1 MDTQVCRECGET
13 LAHGEFGFTDK
24 GNLKEKCRPC
34 RLKTAE
40 QTKELKK
47 AQTMESLER
56 DSVSTFLKAASK
68 GGENVPHISE
78 LLERTMT
85 LFGGSGG
92 FAQALVKQFFD
103 ATPGSAA
110 RTRILETLTKLT
122 VQTSEMGAS
131 KKPLE
136 LWSDEELEGEL
147 DKRLEGIAAT
157 WRVIDATQETSESG
171 LQRIE
176 SAQPPAEYDTIPEGE
191 ASRDTGGNLPEIDRS
206 DQDVS
211 AESSSGRDAS
221 EQGE

>member
-1 MDTQVCRECGET
+1 MDKKVCSECEKTLPIEEFELTEAGNRRERC
-13 LAHGEFGFTDK
+13 D
-24 GNLKEKCRPC
+24 PC
-34 RLKTAE
+34 RKTRKRRQVQE
-40 QTKELKK
+40 RNER
-47 AQTMESLER
+47 TMESLEKE
-56 DSVSTFLKAASK
+56 SVSTFLKAASK

-136 LWSDEELEGEL
+136 LWSDDELEGEL
-147 DKRLEGIAAT
+147 NKRLETMAAT
-157 WRVIDATQETSESG
+157 WRVIDATPEKPELHRLESTP
-171 LQRIE
+171 E
-176 SAQPPAEYDTIPEGE
+176 PEEYDTIPEGA
-191 ASRDTGGNLPEIDRS
+191 ASRDTGGNLPEVDRGS
-206 DQDVS
+206 EDVS
-211 AESSSGRDAS
+211 TESDSGRDAS
-221 EQGE
+221 EQG

>member
-1 MDTQVCRECGET
+1 MDKKVCSECEKTLPIEEFELTEAGNRRERCI
-13 LAHGEFGFTDK
+13 
-24 GNLKEKCRPC
+24 PC
-34 RLKTAE
+34 IKTRA
-40 QTKELKK
+40 KRR
-47 AQTMESLER
+47 AQERQERTMESLEKE
-56 DSVSTFLKAASK
+56 SVSTFLKAASK

-136 LWSDEELEGEL
+136 LWSDDELEGEL
-147 DKRLEGIAAT
+147 NKRLETMAAT
-157 WRVIDATQETSESG
+157 WRVIDATPEKPELHRLESTP
-171 LQRIE
+171 E
-176 SAQPPAEYDTIPEGE
+176 PEEYDTIPEGS

-211 AESSSGRDAS
+211 AESDSGRDAS
-221 EQGE
+221 EQGQ

>member
-1 MDTQVCRECGET
+1 MDKKVCSECEKTLPVEEFELTEAGNRRERC
-13 LAHGEFGFTDK
+13 D
-24 GNLKEKCRPC
+24 PC
-34 RLKTAE
+34 RKTRE
-40 QTKELKK
+40 RRMTQERNER
-47 AQTMESLER
+47 TMEGLEKE
-56 DSVSTFLKAASK
+56 SVSTFLKAASK

-136 LWSDEELEGEL
+136 LWTDDELEGEL
-147 DKRLEGIAAT
+147 NSRLETMAAT
-157 WRVIDATQETSESG
+157 WRVIDATPEEPE

-176 SAQPPAEYDTIPEGE
+176 STPEPEEYDTIPEGSTPRNSE
-191 ASRDTGGNLPEIDRS
+191 GNLPEVDRS

-211 AESSSGRDAS
+211 AEHGSGRDAS
-221 EQGE
+221 EQG

>member
-1 MDTQVCRECGET
+1 MDKKVCSECEKTLPIEEFELTEAGNRRERCAPCIKT
-13 LAHGEFGFTDK
+13 RTKRLAQER
-24 GNLKEKCRPC
+24 NER
-34 RLKTAE
+34 
-40 QTKELKK
+40 
-47 AQTMESLER
+47 TMESLEKE
-56 DSVSTFLKAASK
+56 SVSTFLKAASK

-136 LWSDEELEGEL
+136 LWSDDELEGEL
-147 DKRLEGIAAT
+147 NKRLETMAAT
-157 WRVIDATQETSESG
+157 WRVIDATPEKPELHRLESTP
-171 LQRIE
+171 E
-176 SAQPPAEYDTIPEGE
+176 PEEYDTIPEGS
-191 ASRDTGGNLPEIDRS
+191 ASRDTGGNLPEVDRS

-211 AESSSGRDAS
+211 AEFDSGRDAS
-221 EQGE
+221 EQGQ

>member
-1 MDTQVCRECGET
+1 MDTKVCTECEKTLPIEEFELTEAGNRRERCVPCIKT
-13 LAHGEFGFTDK
+13 RTKRLAQQRRE
-24 GNLKEKCRPC
+24 R
-34 RLKTAE
+34 
-40 QTKELKK
+40 
-47 AQTMESLER
+47 TMESLEEE
-56 DSVSTFLKAASK
+56 SVSTFLKAASK

-78 LLERTMT
+78 LLERKMT

-136 LWSDEELEGEL
+136 LWSDDELEGEL
-147 DKRLEGIAAT
+147 NKRLETMAAT
-157 WRVIDATQETSESG
+157 WRVIDATPEKPELHRLESTP
-171 LQRIE
+171 E
-176 SAQPPAEYDTIPEGE
+176 PEEYDTIPEGS

-211 AESSSGRDAS
+211 AESDSGRDAS
-221 EQGE
+221 EQGQ

>member
-1 MDTQVCRECGET
+1 MDTKVCTECEKTLPIEEFELTEAGNRRERCVPCIKT
-13 LAHGEFGFTDK
+13 RTKRLAQQRRE
-24 GNLKEKCRPC
+24 R
-34 RLKTAE
+34 
-40 QTKELKK
+40 
-47 AQTMESLER
+47 TMESLEEE
-56 DSVSTFLKAASK
+56 SVSTFLKAASK

-136 LWSDEELEGEL
+136 LWTDEELEGEL
-147 DKRLEGIAAT
+147 NSRLETMAAT
-157 WRVIDATQETSESG
+157 WRVIDAAPEEPE

-176 SAQPPAEYDTIPEGE
+176 STQEPEEYDTIPEGSTPRNSE
-191 ASRDTGGNLPEIDRS
+191 GNLPEVDRGS
-206 DQDVS
+206 EDVS
-211 AESSSGRDAS
+211 AESDTGRDAS
-221 EQGE
+221 EHSE

>member
-1 MDTQVCRECGET
+1 MDKKVCSECEKT
-13 LAHGEFGFTDK
+13 LPVEEFELTEA
-24 GNLKEKCRPC
+24 GNRRQRCMPC
-34 RLKTAE
+34 RKTRE
-40 QTKELKK
+40 RRM
-47 AQTMESLER
+47 AQERNERTMESLEKE
-56 DSVSTFLKAASK
+56 SVSTFLKAASK

-136 LWSDEELEGEL
+136 LWSDDELEGEL
-147 DKRLEGIAAT
+147 NKRLEGIAAT
-157 WRVIDATQETSESG
+157 WRVIDATQVTAEPE

-176 SAQPPAEYDTIPEGE
+176 STQQPEEYDTIPEGS
-191 ASRDTGGNLPEIDRS
+191 ASRDTGGNLPEVDRS

-211 AESSSGRDAS
+211 AERDSGRDAS
-221 EQGE
+221 EQG

>member
-1 MDTQVCRECGET
+1 MDTQVCRECGEA
-13 LAHGEFGFTDK
+13 LAHEEFGFTDK
-24 GNLKEKCRPC
+24 GNVKATCKKC
-34 RLKTAE
+34 RLKNAE
-40 QTKELKK
+40 MTKERQK
-47 AQTMESLER
+47 AQTMEGLEKE
-56 DSVSTFLKAASK
+56 SVSTFLKAASK

-157 WRVIDATQETSESG
+157 WRVIDATQEPAEQ

-176 SAQPPAEYDTIPEGE
+176 STQRPEEYDTIPEGS
-191 ASRDTGGNLPEIDRS
+191 ASRDTGGNLPEVDRGGE
-206 DQDVS
+206 DVHPEPG
-211 AESSSGRDAS
+211 AGRDAQ

>member
-1 MDTQVCRECGET
+1 MEKAR
-13 LAHGEFGFTDK
+13 
-24 GNLKEKCRPC
+24 KEK
-34 RLKTAE
+34 
-40 QTKELKK
+40 
-47 AQTMESLER
+47 TMESLEKE
-56 DSVSTFLKAASK
+56 SVSTFLKAASK

-136 LWSDEELEGEL
+136 LWSDAELEGEL
-147 DKRLEGIAAT
+147 DKRLESMAAT
-157 WRVIDATQETSESG
+157 WRVIDATPENEEPVIH
-171 LQRIE
+171 RIE
-176 SAQPPAEYDTIPEGE
+176 STQEPEEYDTIPEGP
-191 ASRDTGGNLPEIDRS
+191 ASRDTGGNLPEVDRS

-211 AESSSGRDAS
+211 AESDSGPDAS

>member
-1 MDTQVCRECGET
+1 
-13 LAHGEFGFTDK
+13 
-24 GNLKEKCRPC
+24 
-34 RLKTAE
+34 
-40 QTKELKK
+40 
-47 AQTMESLER
+47 MESLEKE
-56 DSVSTFLKAASK
+56 SVSTFLKAASK

-147 DKRLEGIAAT
+147 NQRLETMAAT
-157 WRVIDATQETSESG
+157 WRVIDATPEQPE

-176 SAQPPAEYDTIPEGE
+176 STPEPEEYDTIPEGS
-191 ASRDTGGNLPEIDRS
+191 APRDPEGNLPEVDRS

-211 AESSSGRDAS
+211 TESDTGRDAS
-221 EQGE
+221 EQRE